1 MKLLFIT
8 LLELSII
15 KSSYREGWWSRVQ
28 PSIACSFGWAGSL
41 LVREEV
47 LLADLCE
54 RKILFR
60 LKIYDRIIPAEQA
73 ARGLLGQ
80 S

>member
-28 PSIACSFGWAGSL
+28 PSIALGKKYQESRTEPKIPRTEPKIPKPNFSVPYSVPNSQEPKL
-41 LVREEV
+41 LR
-47 LLADLCE
+47 
-54 RKILFR
+54 
-60 LKIYDRIIPAEQA
+60 
-73 ARGLLGQ
+73 
-80 S
+80 